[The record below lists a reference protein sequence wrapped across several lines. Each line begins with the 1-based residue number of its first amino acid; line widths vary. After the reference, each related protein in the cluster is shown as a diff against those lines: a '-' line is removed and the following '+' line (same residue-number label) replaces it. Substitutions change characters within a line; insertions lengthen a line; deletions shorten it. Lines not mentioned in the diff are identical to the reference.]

1 VEAQLQSIRTVIK
14 DATRPGHAIADF
26 LEIVRPLG
34 CTSIDCVVSERVFLS
49 WGQSPARH
57 VFFHAGFPGDWG
69 QRWPRY
75 AMVDPLLPA
84 TALSLWPVEIEAL
97 ACWSSGSAL
106 QRELLQYLQSSGLAH
121 GVSVPVHLPGGAF
134 SGVGFYQSAA
144 AASDPAVRDQLFMM
158 GQIFC
163 RALAEKFSLVAALDR
178 DSSNDLT
185 EREIEC
191 LYWASVGKT
200 TEDIA
205 EIIGRATQTVR
216 FHLDSA
222 TRKLG
227 AVNRVSAVAQ
237 ACARG
242 LITPR

>member
-1 VEAQLQSIRTVIK
+1 MQSIRTVMK
-14 DATRPGHAIADF
+14 DAASPNHAIANF

-34 CTSIDCVVSERVFLS
+34 CTSIDCIVSERVFLS
-49 WGQSPARH
+49 WGQSSARH
-57 VFFHAGFPGDWG
+57 VFFHSGFPGDWN

-84 TALSLWPVEIEAL
+84 TAVSPWPVEIETL
-97 ACWSSGSAL
+97 ECWNSGSAL
-106 QRELLQYLQSSGLAH
+106 QRELLQYLQSSGLAY
-121 GVSVPVHLPGGAF
+121 GVSVPVHLPRGAF
-134 SGVGFYQSAA
+134 SALTFYQRDP
-144 AASDPAVRDQLFMM
+144 SDPDQALQDELFMM
-158 GQIFC
+158 GQFFC
-163 RALAEKFSLVAALDR
+163 RAFAERFSLVAAFDR

-242 LITPR
+242 LIAPR

>member
-1 VEAQLQSIRTVIK
+1 MK
-14 DATRPGHAIADF
+14 DATSPKHAIADL
-26 LEIVRPLG
+26 LEIVRPFG
-34 CTSIDCVVSERVFLS
+34 CTSIDCIVSERVFLS

-57 VFFHAGFPGDWG
+57 VFFHSGFPGDWN

-84 TALSLWPVEIEAL
+84 TAVSLWPVEIEAL
-97 ACWSSGSAL
+97 ECWNSGSAL

-134 SGVGFYQSAA
+134 SALTFYQSDQSAT
-144 AASDPAVRDQLFMM
+144 DHGVRDELFIM
-158 GQIFC
+158 GQFFC
-163 RALAEKFSLVAALDR
+163 RALADRFSLVAAFDR